1 MLPHDSRKI
10 AFLLSS
16 FRAGG
21 GEKQLIEIANAF
33 VERGHRADI
42 LVLKPVGQYESH
54 IDPRVRVI
62 SLDAGRMLFS
72 LPKLIAYLR
81 NERPDVLL
89 GLDEY
94 THLLAIVARA
104 WSGAPTRIV
113 LRIGNMLT
121 ELFERYQ
128 GKSAIMPYFV
138 RRLYKKADHIIGNS
152 RGVADDVITVT
163 GIPADR
169 VSVIFNPKPR
179 VQILVQAEEP
189 VDYPW
194 LKEKTMPVVIAV
206 GRLREQ
212 KNFALV
218 IRAFSKVMQ
227 TVPAKLIIV
236 GTGREEGRLRD
247 LVRELGSEESI
258 ALVGYSDNPYAW
270 MKKADVY
277 VAASLW
283 EGLPNALLEALVCGL
298 PSIAADCSSGPREIL
313 APDTEYRKRL
323 VVGDGV
329 EYARYGALVA
339 VNDQDSLVEALTR
352 FLTDFALRQD
362 YSVKSMERSK
372 DFDSQDIVSEY
383 ARVMGV

>member
-1 MLPHDSRKI
+1 MIQSTKHV
-10 AFLLSS
+10 AFFLSS

-33 VERGHRADI
+33 VEQGHKVDI

-54 IDPRVRVI
+54 IDPRMRVI

-72 LPKLIAYLR
+72 LPKLVSYLR
-81 NERPDVLL
+81 REHPEVLL

-94 THLLAIVARA
+94 THLLAIIARRV
-104 WSGAPTRIV
+104 SGAPMRIV

-121 ELFERYQ
+121 ELFERYE
-128 GKSAIMPYFV
+128 GKNILMPFFI
-138 RRLYKKADHIIGNS
+138 RRLYRKADHIIANS
-152 RGVADDVITVT
+152 RGVADDVISIT
-163 GIPADR
+163 GIGPDK
-169 VSVIFNPKPR
+169 VSIIFNPKPR
-179 VQILVQAEEP
+179 AQILVQAEES
-189 VDYPW
+189 VDHPW
-194 LKEKTMPVVIAV
+194 IREKTVPVVIAV

-218 IRAFSKVMQ
+218 IRAFAKVVKD
-227 TVPAKLIIV
+227 VPSRLIIV
-236 GTGREEGRLRD
+236 GTGREEERLRT
-247 LVRELGSEESI
+247 LIHELGCDESV

-313 APDTEYRKRL
+313 APDTNYRKRL
-323 VVGDGV
+323 AVGDAV
-329 EYARYGALVA
+329 EYARYGALSA
-339 VNDQDSLVEALTR
+339 VNDEGALIEALKR
-352 FLTDFALRQD
+352 FLTDFALRQT
-362 YSVKSMERSK
+362 YSTLSVERSK
-372 DFDSQDIVSEY
+372 DFDSQDIVGEY
-383 ARVMGV
+383 ARVMGI